1 MRGALL
7 LLQGGVNGAVAGSSS
22 TYVERVLGLP
32 LNTSAAAAAAAVAAA
47 AAAIVVA
54 VHHSPMLSFCCCSQA
69 RGGVAVKIFEQEQAA
84 GSGTDAAAPTSPRRI
99 KPKRWPPNVE
109 RSRFLV

>member
-1 MRGALL
+1 MVRLLAVAAPMLSECWGCHLTQVLL
-7 LLQGGVNGAVAGSSS
+7 LL
-22 TYVERVLGLP
+22 LLP
-32 LNTSAAAAAAAVAAA
+32 MLLQCTTAEFFPC
-47 AAAIVVA
+47 VVA
-54 VHHSPMLSFCCCSQA
+54 VKA

-109 RSRFLV
+109 RSRFWVFGLGF